1 MGKTKSMRSTS
12 IIRGWNVCE
21 FGIEILWIIWIVMYV
36 IVNATYR
43 LLVIVIKVRINIRV
57 LVIPWNIR
65 VMKLMMRNIYT
76 ILDGDILYISLY
88 PYISHFSRAQSIA
101 LDADKL
107 IRLDFFSAYNI
118 LSQEMN
124 KFCLH
129 DITV

>member
-1 MGKTKSMRSTS
+1 MRSTS

-43 LLVIVIKVRINIRV
+43 LLVIVMKVRINIRV

-76 ILDGDILYISLY
+76 ILRFASL
-88 PYISHFSRAQSIA
+88 
-101 LDADKL
+101 
-107 IRLDFFSAYNI
+107 
-118 LSQEMN
+118 
-124 KFCLH
+124 
-129 DITV
+129 